1 MGKQSP
7 KLNIHKKK
15 IITRFKVTRIWPF
28 NPRTMDHQINPN
40 TIYTLHNQMKEK
52 EYDGYYLSEDE
63 DGEMQWA

>member
-1 MGKQSP
+1 
-7 KLNIHKKK
+7 
-15 IITRFKVTRIWPF
+15 
-28 NPRTMDHQINPN
+28 MDHQINPN